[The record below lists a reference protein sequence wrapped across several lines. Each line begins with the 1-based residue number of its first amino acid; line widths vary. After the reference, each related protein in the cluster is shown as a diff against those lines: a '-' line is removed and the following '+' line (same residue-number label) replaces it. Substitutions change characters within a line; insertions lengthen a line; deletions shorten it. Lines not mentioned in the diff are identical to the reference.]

1 MTVRDLI
8 PVLVLVGLAALLPLV
23 VTASPVLNFLVFML
37 IVALGA
43 QGWNILGGFGGQF
56 SFGHAAFFGTGA
68 YATAILQLRWGV
80 NAWAGLA
87 AAVAAGGAVG
97 WAIGFLSFRSGLRG
111 SYFAL
116 VTLAFAEVF
125 RILANAA
132 PLTGGAAGLLIGL
145 DVRPANLQFADRAV
159 FYWLVLGFV
168 AAVLVL
174 TRWIQRSRFGAQLV
188 AVRENEDAAKA
199 LGVDSLRV
207 KLRAIALS
215 GAVTALA
222 GGLYAQ
228 YFLYIDANI
237 AYGGWISVELLLAPI
252 IGGVGTVFGPVV
264 GALTLHGLGEV
275 AKQFAGR
282 IPGIDLIVFGTVLVL
297 AVAFA
302 RGGILGLLERLRDRG
317 VGMLPPS
324 AKSRTAKEV
333 PNAGR

>member
-1 MTVRDLI
+1 MTARDLI
-8 PVLVLVGLAALLPLV
+8 PIAVLTVLAALLPLA
-23 VTASPVLNFLVFML
+23 VTSSTVLNFLVFTL
-37 IVALGA
+37 IVSLGA

-68 YATAILQLRWGV
+68 YVTAILQLRYGV

-87 AAVAAGGAVG
+87 LATTAGALVG
-97 WAIGFLSFRSGLRG
+97 WVIGFLSFRSGLRG

-132 PLTGGAAGLLIGL
+132 SVTGGAAGLLIKL
-145 DVRPANLQFADRAV
+145 DVRPANLQFDDRAV
-159 FYWLVLGFV
+159 FYWLVLAFV
-168 AAVLVL
+168 AATLLL

-199 LGVDSLRV
+199 LGVNSLTV

-215 GAVTALA
+215 GGVTALS
-222 GGLYAQ
+222 GCLYAQ

-237 AYGGWISVELLLAPI
+237 AYGSWISVELLLAPI

-282 IPGIDLIVFGTVLVL
+282 IPGIDLIVFGGVLVL

-317 VGMLPPS
+317 RGMVTRGP
-324 AKSRTAKEV
+324 KEV
-333 PNAGR
+333 SHAGR